1 MRFYVSR
8 IARIWP
14 VHLFALGLIIVLLPL
29 PAFGVL
35 PTIANIL
42 MIHAWVPI
50 AAYGFSY
57 NAVSWSI
64 STEMGF
70 YLLFP
75 LLLRWSW
82 PLKLAVPAAL
92 LIGSIA
98 ICHIFALPPYDG
110 REVVSNFPILF
121 FNPLAR
127 LFEFGMG
134 MCGAT
139 LYAHSRQRL
148 GNSVLLWTLAEI
160 ATVSALVWYVF
171 FAMRNLWDFAKAG
184 IVPVSVEYLYHA
196 SAGPFFAL
204 IILALAG
211 ERGLLA
217 RFLALRPVVF
227 LGNISFALYMTHQIL
242 ISVYV
247 AHSAQFPLS
256 FPALVALLLIFA
268 AAVHLGIEKPAR
280 ALIVGA
286 FDGLPRL
293 KTA

>member
-1 MRFYVSR
+1 MV
-8 IARIWP
+8 
-14 VHLFALGLIIVLLPL
+14 
-29 PAFGVL
+29 
-35 PTIANIL
+35 
-42 MIHAWVPI
+42 HAWVPI
-50 AAYGFSY
+50 ATYGFSY

-98 ICHIFALPPYDG
+98 ICHIFALPRFDG
-110 REVVSNFPILF
+110 REVVSSLAVLF

-127 LFEFGMG
+127 LLEFTIG
-134 MCGAT
+134 MCCAEF
-139 LYAHSRQRL
+139 YARTRPHL
-148 GNSVLLWTLAEI
+148 GNSFLLWTLAEI
-160 ATVSALVWYVF
+160 ATVSAFFCYVLFEHRNVWT
-171 FAMRNLWDFAKAG
+171 FAETSM
-184 IVPVSVEYLYHA
+184 IPVSVEYLYHSS
-196 SAGPFFAL
+196 SAPFFAL

-211 ERGLLA
+211 DRGLLA
-217 RFLALRPVVF
+217 RFLALSPVVF

-242 ISVYV
+242 IGVYV
-247 AHSAQFPLS
+247 AHLVQFPLS